1 MKSLYHFE
9 YKLRELFPSA
19 GLFIIFL
26 LILITIGCSTAPNFI
41 KPDFKQRQI
50 KSIAIMPLADKRNTS
65 EGGDNYKESLSKIE
79 NLLVQKFIDKHYDV
93 VSPATVM
100 NVIKESSN
108 QSISHDNLCSL
119 LKVDGILS
127 GELYEYSDEF
137 FIKHSLKMSFKIY
150 DAKGDSLWVNKADDI
165 DRPFLS
171 ALGAS
176 LGWAIGAAVESNN
189 SSKNKTPIIL
199 AGAAAA
205 ELIYAVVDGVT
216 DETSQSIDKA
226 FNSLPDAKG
235 YLK

>member
-1 MKSLYHFE
+1 MKSLFHFE
-9 YKLRELFPSA
+9 YKRGASFSSA
-19 GLFIIFL
+19 GLFIIF
-26 LILITIGCSTAPNFI
+26 ILSIITIGCSTAPIFI
-41 KPDFKQRQI
+41 KPDFEQRQI

-65 EGGDNYKESLSKIE
+65 EGRDNSKESISKIE
-79 NLLVQKFIDKHYDV
+79 NLLVKKFADKHYDV

-100 NVIKESSN
+100 NVIKESTN
-108 QSISHDNLCSL
+108 QNVSHENLCSL
-119 LKVDGILS
+119 LKVDGILY
-127 GELYEYSDEF
+127 GELYDYSDIF
-137 FIKHSLKMSFKIY
+137 FIKHSLKMSLKIN
-150 DAKGDSLWVNKADDI
+150 DAKGDSLWVNNVDDI
-165 DRPFLS
+165 DRPFLT

-176 LGWAIGAAVESNN
+176 LGWAIGAVVESNN

-216 DETSQSIDKA
+216 DETSRSIDKA